1 MAKIA
6 VNNVSILI
14 MEKSVTEI
22 VYAKQSIATI
32 LKDVKL
38 VSILSLKSK
47 KFHDTWNTYSILK
60 VECFLR

>member
-6 VNNVSILI
+6 VKNVSILI

-38 VSILSLKSK
+38 VSILSLKLK
-47 KFHDTWNTYSILK
+47 KIMIHGIHIVFLK
-60 VECFLR
+60 

>member
-6 VNNVSILI
+6 VSNVSILI

-32 LKDVKL
+32 LMDAKL
-38 VSILSLKSK
+38 VSIFSSNP
-47 KFHDTWNTYSILK
+47 FHDTWNTYIILK
-60 VECFLR
+60 VECF

>member
-14 MEKSVTEI
+14 MEKSVTEN

-38 VSILSLKSK
+38 VSILSLKLK
-47 KFHDTWNTYSILK
+47 KNHDTWNTYCILK

>member
-38 VSILSLKSK
+38 VNILSLK
-47 KFHDTWNTYSILK
+47 
-60 VECFLR
+60 

>member
-6 VNNVSILI
+6 VTNVSILI

-22 VYAKQSIATI
+22 VYAKQSIGTI

-38 VSILSLKSK
+38 VSILSLK
-47 KFHDTWNTYSILK
+47 
-60 VECFLR
+60 

>member
-6 VNNVSILI
+6 VSNVSILI

-32 LKDVKL
+32 LMDAKL
-38 VSILSLKSK
+38 VSIISSK
-47 KFHDTWNTYSILK
+47 PFHDTWNTYIILK
-60 VECFLR
+60 VECF